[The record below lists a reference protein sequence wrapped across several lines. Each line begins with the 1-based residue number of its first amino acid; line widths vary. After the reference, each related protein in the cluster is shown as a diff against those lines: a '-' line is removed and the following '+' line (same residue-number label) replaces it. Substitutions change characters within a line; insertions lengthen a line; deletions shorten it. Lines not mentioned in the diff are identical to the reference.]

1 MISKKDVIS
10 LNETGNHGSKI
21 LCFICG
27 EPYGDSILYY
37 EIRIVN
43 NKNEDKRYYDFFD
56 KPSGV
61 RKHIIL
67 HNQCYK
73 AFAGEE
79 LMFSDE

>member
-1 MISKKDVIS
+1 MISKEDVIS

-21 LCFICG
+21 LCFVCR
-27 EPYGDSILYY
+27 EPCGDSNTYY
-37 EIRIVN
+37 EIRMVN
-43 NKNEDKRYYDFFD
+43 TKNVDERYYDIFD
-56 KPSGV
+56 GPSRV